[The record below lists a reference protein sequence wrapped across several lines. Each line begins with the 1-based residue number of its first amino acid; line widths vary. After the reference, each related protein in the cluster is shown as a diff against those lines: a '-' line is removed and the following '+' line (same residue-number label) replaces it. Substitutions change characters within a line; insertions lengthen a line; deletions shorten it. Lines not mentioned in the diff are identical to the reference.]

1 MSAASMTF
9 LLSVSH
15 PRPAGKFKL
24 CAATS
29 RYGCSGVHV
38 IGHLR
43 TNRLRDVGAR
53 GVAVAIAQTM
63 VLARGQVVENQRSVK
78 RTRTARRES

>member
-9 LLSVSH
+9 LLSSTLL
-15 PRPAGKFKL
+15 RL

-29 RYGCSGVHV
+29 RCGCAGVHV
-38 IGHLR
+38 IGYLR

-53 GVAVAIAQTM
+53 GVAVVIAQRM
-63 VLARGQVVENQRSVK
+63 VLARGQVVENQRSVQ
-78 RTRTARRES
+78 RTA